1 MPAAAAG
8 LARRGPALRALRAR
22 SARAARPAGPVA
34 AVFEISTAPPLD
46 PGRRLLAAVTASES
60 SASVRVKISGRRP
73 RRRAGLNP
81 SQRPSRRRINPPACT
96 RRVSSPSS
104 LLGLRP
110 CAIIRVCG
118 LPAAHGSP
126 SQRPGNP
133 RTFCPSPPPPRSEQ
147 EPERDSERER
157 ERERARPVPPPRS
170 DLEREREKARAG
182 PVPVS
187 RPRPAVSARLPAEPL
202 SCRSRTGLSRRLAQD
217 TGVDALSPSSPSS
230 MGDGAGTQD
239 GLGAGRGV
247 DAVLGSEWTHGC
259 VRADALTVRGGL
271 VPDSPRPP
279 SAQGDRLGLRQSG

>member
-1 MPAAAAG
+1 MTRSPSSSMPAAAAG

-104 LLGLRP
+104 LLGPRP

-133 RTFCPSPPPPRSEQ
+133 RTFWPPPTPARNRSRRETAR
-147 EPERDSERER
+147 ERESERER
-157 ERERARPVPPPRS
+157 GLCPLPARTWRERERKQERGLCLCQGRVRP
-170 DLEREREKARAG
+170 
-182 PVPVS
+182 
-187 RPRPAVSARLPAEPL
+187 
-202 SCRSRTGLSRRLAQD
+202 
-217 TGVDALSPSSPSS
+217 
-230 MGDGAGTQD
+230 
-239 GLGAGRGV
+239 
-247 DAVLGSEWTHGC
+247 
-259 VRADALTVRGGL
+259 
-271 VPDSPRPP
+271 
-279 SAQGDRLGLRQSG
+279 

>member
-1 MPAAAAG
+1 MTRSPSSSMPAAAAG

-157 ERERARPVPPPRS
+157 ERARARPVPPPRS
-170 DLEREREKARAG
+170 DLERERESKSGACACVKAASGREREAAG
-182 PVPVS
+182 GASILPQS
-187 RPRPAVSARLPAEPL
+187 HGTESA
-202 SCRSRTGLSRRLAQD
+202 
-217 TGVDALSPSSPSS
+217 
-230 MGDGAGTQD
+230 
-239 GLGAGRGV
+239 LGAGHGSRCPVSIVPLVDGGRGR
-247 DAVLGSEWTHGC
+247 DAG
-259 VRADALTVRGGL
+259 RAWCRTGRG
-271 VPDSPRPP
+271 R
-279 SAQGDRLGLRQSG
+279 SARQ